1 MPKFFSVRKAGPGIG
16 AGMYCS
22 DDGLCAAPGYCTRY
36 REHPTPHRDTA
47 LNWGNISYI
56 LGVPQNQ
63 CYFGFG
69 NIEQLQ
75 AWLFDEEWRLHLH
88 KRGFVIKV
96 WSLPDDSKFPKMRV
110 GNAQAVAVKSALLEH
125 SPEYLSLVDL
135 KPMKLASDNKP
146 LSPGYGGQ

>member
-1 MPKFFSVRKAGPGIG
+1 MPKFFSVRKAGQGIG
-16 AGMYCS
+16 GGIYNA
-22 DDGLCAAPGYCTRY
+22 DDGLFKSPGYCTIDHV
-36 REHPTPHRDTA
+36 HPAPDRDTA
-47 LNWGNISYI
+47 LNWDNIAYI
-56 LGVPQNQ
+56 LGVPQHQ

-69 NIEQLQ
+69 NIEQLK
-75 AWLFDEEWRLHLH
+75 AWLFDDEWRLHLH
-88 KRGFVIKV
+88 KQGFVIKV